1 MDELNYPRKWITFV
15 GDRKFEISG
24 GGSKEPT
31 PKLQPQLVRH
41 CLGIRCLKN
50 SIFFC

>member
-1 MDELNYPRKWITFV
+1 MDYFV

-31 PKLQPQLVRH
+31 PKLQPKLVN
-41 CLGIRCLKN
+41 CEAQ
-50 SIFFC
+50 